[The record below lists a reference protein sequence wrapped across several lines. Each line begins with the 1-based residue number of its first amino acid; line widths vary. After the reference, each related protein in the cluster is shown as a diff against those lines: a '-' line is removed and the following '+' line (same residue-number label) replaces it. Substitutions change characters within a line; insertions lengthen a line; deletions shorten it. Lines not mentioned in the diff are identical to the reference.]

1 MSLVS
6 DVSNIGEVENVAM
19 IKTVM
24 YAREHA
30 AALRGAFAEAA
41 AGAGGDGS
49 SSAVSDLDFG
59 AWRAAH
65 PFTAYDDEIYARFRA
80 WLPDLAVAPLLS
92 PAQNA
97 LLDPILDREYWG
109 PLSARFM
116 DRVPERTLL
125 TLLRLDPRG
134 SYDDSNNVLLVPRFK
149 FYAVELARDREGATA
164 ANERLRPGGEDCG
177 AEDVLV
183 AGIDGASSTVR
194 SGGGGG
200 GGGSGGGGGG
210 GHSSSSSSA
219 FELPAELASLLMAD
233 GDVHAAMADPRLVA
247 SLSGVMAEP
256 TPEKLRALSRPGP
269 GADERLVRIFAKPQ
283 VAALVERWRRQ
294 FEAAA
299 AAAAAAAASAAAA
312 AAAPSG
318 SAAAGGGAP
327 GSVGVQAGLLV
338 LRPTA
343 AFSVLELPTAR

>member
-49 SSAVSDLDFG
+49 SSSSALDVDFG

-97 LLDPILDREYWG
+97 LLDPLLDREYWG

-134 SYDDSNNVLLVPRFK
+134 SYDDSSNVLLVPRFK

-164 ANERLRPGGEDCG
+164 ANERLRPGGEDCA

-200 GGGSGGGGGG
+200 GGGGGGR
-210 GHSSSSSSA
+210 SSSA
-219 FELPAELASLLMAD
+219 FELQAELASLLMAD
-233 GDVHAAMADPRLVA
+233 GDVHAAMADPGSSPLC
-247 SLSGVMAEP
+247 
-256 TPEKLRALSRPGP
+256 PG
-269 GADERLVRIFAKPQ
+269 
-283 VAALVERWRRQ
+283 
-294 FEAAA
+294 
-299 AAAAAAAASAAAA
+299 
-312 AAAPSG
+312 
-318 SAAAGGGAP
+318 
-327 GSVGVQAGLLV
+327 
-338 LRPTA
+338 
-343 AFSVLELPTAR
+343 

>member
-1 MSLVS
+1 MRLISEVT
-6 DVSNIGEVENVAM
+6 NIGEVENVAM

-24 YAREHA
+24 YARDHA

-49 SSAVSDLDFG
+49 SSSSSSSSAPLDFG
-59 AWRAAH
+59 AWRVAH
-65 PFTAYDDEIYARFRA
+65 PFTPYDDEIYARFRA

-97 LLDPILDREYWG
+97 LLDPLLDREYWG

-134 SYDDSNNVLLVPRFK
+134 SYDDSSNVILVPRFK

-164 ANERLRPGGEDCG
+164 ANKRLRPGGEDCG
-177 AEDVLV
+177 AEDVLMG

-200 GGGSGGGGGG
+200 GG
-210 GHSSSSSSA
+210 SA
-219 FELPAELASLLMAD
+219 FELPADLASLLMAD
-233 GDVHAAMADPRLVA
+233 GDVLAAMADPRLVA

-269 GADERLVRIFAKPQ
+269 GVDERLVRIFAKPQ
-283 VAALVERWRRQ
+283 VVALVERWRRQ

-299 AAAAAAAASAAAA
+299 AATAAAAAADAAA
-312 AAAPSG
+312 G
-318 SAAAGGGAP
+318 SAAAGGCAP